1 MLFKLVDALQ
11 NRMFSS
17 RLLACG
23 AAQGCNW
30 VVGPAKTPDIV
41 TLYIDQSSVRHLP
54 HSVCHFGGAVAPS
67 RPNTPRCVPAHRGTA
82 KPTALNE
89 DISVSATAWCISGR
103 VLGETLRH
111 EVIDRSE
118 KISILR
124 SGPSAPNGGRS
135 SVRMGV

>member
-30 VVGPAKTPDIV
+30 VVSPAKTPDIV
-41 TLYIDQSSVRHLP
+41 TLYIDQSSVR
-54 HSVCHFGGAVAPS
+54 
-67 RPNTPRCVPAHRGTA
+67 HRGTA